1 MKTVNPRAIQHQRFA
16 VVVLSKQLFK
26 FLKDVNFN
34 MNKKILRAGD
44 TEVSVGSSEIKNCCV
59 IIIEK
64 IIFFVNL
71 IFILKILIW
80 FKKI

>member
-34 MNKKILRAGD
+34 MNKKILRTGD
-44 TEVSVGSSEIKNCCV
+44 TEDQLDRAK
-59 IIIEK
+59 
-64 IIFFVNL
+64 
-71 IFILKILIW
+71 LKTVAS
-80 FKKI
+80 